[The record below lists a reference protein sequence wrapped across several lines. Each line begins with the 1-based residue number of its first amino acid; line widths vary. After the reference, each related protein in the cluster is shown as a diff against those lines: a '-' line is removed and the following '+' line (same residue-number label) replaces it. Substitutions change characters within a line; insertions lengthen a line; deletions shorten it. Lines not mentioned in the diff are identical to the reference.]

1 MVIALLAVVGLATLV
16 FAAAFLQAVF
26 ASRARPKPE
35 AVALGAVTNFFD
47 TLGIGC
53 FAPTMAWFKARGLVP
68 DRLIPSTMLVGHS
81 LPTLTQAAIFLVLL
95 GSGVDPVLLVGC
107 ALAVGA
113 GAILGVPLAV
123 KAPVRVIQA
132 VVAVGL
138 LVAAVLYAMTNL
150 DLMPGGGTASSLP
163 LPLMAAAIAANFVFG
178 VLLNF
183 GIGNYA
189 PTLALLSLMGMDPR
203 LCFPIMAGGGAL
215 AIASAGVGHIR
226 RGQIDLR
233 IAAGLALGGVPAVL
247 VAAFLVKEM
256 PLELL
261 RWLVVVV
268 VLYAAFAMARSALVG
283 QGSPAPA
290 PAG

>member
-1 MVIALLAVVGLATLV
+1 VLIALLTVVVLATLA
-16 FAAAFLQAVF
+16 FGAAFLQSVL
-26 ASRARPKPE
+26 ASRAGPKPE

-53 FAPTMAWFKARGLVP
+53 FAPTMAWFKFRGLVP
-68 DRLIPSTMLVGHS
+68 DRLIPGTMLVGHS
-81 LPTLTQAAIFLVLL
+81 LPTLVQAVIFLVLL
-95 GSGVDPVLLVGC
+95 GAGVDPVLLVGC
-107 ALAVGA
+107 AVAVGS
-113 GAILGVPLAV
+113 GAVLGVPLVV
-123 KAPVRVIQA
+123 KAPVRLIQA

-138 LVAAVLYAMTNL
+138 VVAAVLYALTNL
-150 DLMPGGGTASSLP
+150 ELMPGGGTAASLP
-163 LPLMAAAIAANFVFG
+163 LTLLAAAIAANFVFG

-215 AIASAGVGHIR
+215 AIAGAGIGHIR

-261 RWLVVVV
+261 RWLVVAV
-268 VLYAAFAMARSALVG
+268 VLYAAFVMARSALVG
-283 QGSPAPA
+283 QSSPAA
-290 PAG
+290 ATAG